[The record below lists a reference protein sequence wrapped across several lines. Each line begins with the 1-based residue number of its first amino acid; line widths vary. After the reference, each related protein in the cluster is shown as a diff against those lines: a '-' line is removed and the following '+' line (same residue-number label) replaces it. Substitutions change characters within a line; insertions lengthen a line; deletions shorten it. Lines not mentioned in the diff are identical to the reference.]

1 MKDNNKNNNNELS
14 IKIPISYLDDG
25 NKKVYDF
32 EAMTDEF
39 ENQLS
44 KLDPNIV
51 IDYFFSDEVDGWVK
65 NIMDGQIMKLG
76 ILICG

>member
-39 ENQLS
+39 ESQLS

-51 IDYFFSDEVDGWVK
+51 IDYFFSDEVDG
-65 NIMDGQIMKLG
+65 
-76 ILICG
+76 